1 MKNVLLIF
9 CALFLMGELIFP
21 VKALNSPNVD
31 EIEEMLKNVEK
42 NMKMASQVV
51 SVAKQK
57 GEKLV
62 ESKVEEKA
70 ELKEA
75 VVNAEA
81 KIEVMEK
88 KNEVFLQ
95 RMVEIGLD
103 TSTVPSEEAKLA
115 GPIYDEWL
123 AYRKNGGESDFEYY
137 RLYKK

>member
-1 MKNVLLIF
+1 
-9 CALFLMGELIFP
+9 MGELIFP

-103 TSTVPSEEAKLA
+103 TSIVPSEEAKLA

>member
-1 MKNVLLIF
+1 
-9 CALFLMGELIFP
+9 
-21 VKALNSPNVD
+21 
-31 EIEEMLKNVEK
+31 MLKNVES
-42 NMKMASQVV
+42 NMKMASEVT
-51 SVAKQK
+51 SVAKKQ

-62 ESKVEEKA
+62 ETKVVEKA

-81 KIEVMEK
+81 KVEVMEK
-88 KNEVFLQ
+88 KNEVFVQ